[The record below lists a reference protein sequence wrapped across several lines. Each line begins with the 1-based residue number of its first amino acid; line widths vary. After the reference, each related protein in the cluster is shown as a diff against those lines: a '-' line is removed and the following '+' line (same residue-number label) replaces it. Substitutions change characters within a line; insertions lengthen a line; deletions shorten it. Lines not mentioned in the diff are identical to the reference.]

1 MFIDSR
7 STPFKHGQED
17 FCDINC
23 TGKKGKEVILTWHG
37 LSRNLSRCG
46 WTRRSARISSSRSKP
61 PRQGSLRRASSCRY
75 GMEKPVSLLVD
86 LWSRLPRPLPQ
97 ERCMRVR
104 VLGSGAG
111 GGFPQWNCNC
121 DNCRGFRS
129 GSLRATARTQS
140 SIALSAD
147 GTRWYLINASPDIRQ
162 QINAFDGLFPDRTP
176 RGTPIQ
182 ALLLTN
188 ADIDHIAGLLSLR
201 ESQPLCLYST
211 QQVQKWVLESNAVF
225 RVLCLSPTQCT
236 WKTVST
242 SGQHELIG
250 VDGKDSGLRYQAFAV
265 PSKPPAYLVGLV
277 SQWNEETV
285 GYKITDAYSGRS
297 LAYVPGIKQ
306 LDAA

>member
-1 MFIDSR
+1 
-7 STPFKHGQED
+7 
-17 FCDINC
+17 
-23 TGKKGKEVILTWHG
+23 
-37 LSRNLSRCG
+37 
-46 WTRRSARISSSRSKP
+46 
-61 PRQGSLRRASSCRY
+61 
-75 GMEKPVSLLVD
+75 
-86 LWSRLPRPLPQ
+86 
-97 ERCMRVR
+97 MRVR

-147 GTRWYLINASPDIRQ
+147 GARWYLINASPDIRQ

-182 ALLLTN
+182 AILLTN

-211 QQVQKWVLESNAVF
+211 QQVQKWVLESNAIF
-225 RVLCLSPTQCT
+225 RALCLSPTQCT

-250 VDGKDSGLRYQAFAV
+250 VDGKDSGLRYEAFAV
-265 PSKPPAYLVGLV
+265 PSKPPAYLMGLV

-285 GYKITDAYSGRS
+285 GYKITDGYSGRS

-306 LDAA
+306 IDVGVAAVLGTCDCFFFDGTCWSDDELVAQGIAQKTALSMGHLPISGPDGSLAQLAGLRSVRRIYIHINNTNPLLIEDSPERRAVEEAGWEVAFDGMDFEV

>member
-1 MFIDSR
+1 
-7 STPFKHGQED
+7 
-17 FCDINC
+17 
-23 TGKKGKEVILTWHG
+23 
-37 LSRNLSRCG
+37 
-46 WTRRSARISSSRSKP
+46 
-61 PRQGSLRRASSCRY
+61 
-75 GMEKPVSLLVD
+75 
-86 LWSRLPRPLPQ
+86 
-97 ERCMRVR
+97 MRVR

-147 GTRWYLINASPDIRQ
+147 GARWYLINASPDIRQ
-162 QINAFDGLFPDRTP
+162 QINAFDGLFPNRTP

-182 ALLLTN
+182 AILLTN

-225 RVLCLSPTQCT
+225 RALCLSPTQCT

-250 VDGKDSGLRYQAFAV
+250 VDGKDSGLRSQAFAV
-265 PSKPPAYLVGLV
+265 PSKPPAYLMGLV
-277 SQWNEETV
+277 SQWSEETV

-306 LDAA
+306 LDVGVAAVLGTCDCFFFDGTCWSDDELVAQGIAQKTALSMGHLPISGPDGSLAQLAGLRSVRRIYIHINNTNPLLIEDSPERRAVEEAGWEVAFDGMDFEV

>member
-1 MFIDSR
+1 
-7 STPFKHGQED
+7 
-17 FCDINC
+17 
-23 TGKKGKEVILTWHG
+23 
-37 LSRNLSRCG
+37 
-46 WTRRSARISSSRSKP
+46 
-61 PRQGSLRRASSCRY
+61 
-75 GMEKPVSLLVD
+75 
-86 LWSRLPRPLPQ
+86 
-97 ERCMRVR
+97 MRVR

-121 DNCRGFRS
+121 DNCCGFRS

-147 GTRWYLINASPDIRQ
+147 GARWYLINASPDIRQ

-182 ALLLTN
+182 AILLTN

-211 QQVQKWVLESNAVF
+211 QQVREWVLESNAVF
-225 RVLCLSPTQCT
+225 RALCLSPTQCT
-236 WKTVST
+236 WQTVST
-242 SGQHELIG
+242 SGQHKLIG

-265 PSKPPAYLVGLV
+265 PSKPPAYLMGLV
-277 SQWNEETV
+277 SQWSEETV

-306 LDAA
+306 LDATVAAVLGSCDCFFFDGTCWSDDELVAQGIAQKTALSMGHLPISGPDGSLAQLAGLRSVKRIYLHINNTNPLLIEDSPERRAVEEAGWEVAFDGMDFEV

>member
-1 MFIDSR
+1 
-7 STPFKHGQED
+7 
-17 FCDINC
+17 
-23 TGKKGKEVILTWHG
+23 
-37 LSRNLSRCG
+37 
-46 WTRRSARISSSRSKP
+46 
-61 PRQGSLRRASSCRY
+61 
-75 GMEKPVSLLVD
+75 
-86 LWSRLPRPLPQ
+86 
-97 ERCMRVR
+97 MRVR

-147 GTRWYLINASPDIRQ
+147 GARWYLINASPDIRQ
-162 QINAFDGLFPDRTP
+162 QINAFDGLFPNHTP
-176 RGTPIQ
+176 RGTPIH
-182 ALLLTN
+182 AILLTN

-211 QQVQKWVLESNAVF
+211 QQVQKWVLESNAIF
-225 RVLCLSPTQCT
+225 RALCLSPTQCT

-265 PSKPPAYLVGLV
+265 PSKPPAYLMGLV
-277 SQWNEETV
+277 SQWSEETV

-306 LDAA
+306 LDATVAAVLGSCDCFFFDGTCWSDDELVAQGIAQKTALSMGHLPISGPDGSLAQLAGLRSVRRIYLHINNTNPLLIEDSPERRAVEEAGWEVAFDGMDFEV